1 MRRLKEISEQIRE
14 NISQFLEA
22 VDRTES
28 LLDEAVVDM
37 KERLDEAKELVA
49 IAIAEEQKL
58 KHAHQMAVDAA
69 NMWNEKADAALQNND
84 IASTS
89 EARQRRQQHL
99 DIADGYKRQMV
110 AQQAVVASLK
120 TALREFYQ
128 QFQTAAGHA
137 ETLSH
142 RQKQAET
149 RAELYKLIAAGE
161 EVVSDVLAQAERK
174 LKTVEEKAEAW
185 ENQNRSDTVE
195 VKKNVDSSNLDK
207 ALAELKSDVLGS
219 DRK

>member
-1 MRRLKEISEQIRE
+1 MRRFKEISEQIRE

-22 VDRTES
+22 VDGTES

-49 IAIAEEQKL
+49 IAITEKQKL
-58 KHAHQMAVDAA
+58 KRAHQMAVDAA

-99 DIADGYKRQMV
+99 DIADGYKRQIV

-120 TALREFYQ
+120 TALREFYK

-142 RQKQAET
+142 RQKQAKT

-161 EVVSDVLAQAERK
+161 EAISDVLAQAEK
-174 LKTVEEKAEAW
+174 ELKTAEEIAEAW

-195 VKKNVDSSNLDK
+195 VKKT
-207 ALAELKSDVLGS
+207 
-219 DRK
+219 